1 MGHWMRVRN
10 RSMEPTLSHND
21 IIFAKKWESD
31 DTLIRD
37 AIVVLRLSDKFGGL
51 SVKRVVAL
59 PGDHVNVESGTVRI
73 NGQPLGDKYL
83 SGLPKTRGLERLDC
97 IVPVSHIFVLGDYR
111 NYHHTIDSRKYGPIA
126 FSKISGIVILRL
138 WPFKIW
144 RKHR

>member
-1 MGHWMRVRN
+1 MGYWMRVRN

-21 IIFAKKWESD
+21 IIFAKKWESN

-37 AIVVLRLSDKFGGL
+37 DIVVLRLSDEFGGL

-59 PGDHVNVESGTVRI
+59 PGDHVNVESGTMRI
-73 NGQPLGDKYL
+73 NGQRLDGKYI

-111 NYHHTIDSRKYGPIA
+111 NYQHTIDSRKYGPIA
-126 FSKISGIVILRL
+126 LSEITGIVILRL

-144 RKHR
+144 RNHR

>member
-21 IIFAKKWESD
+21 IIFAKKWEPD

-111 NYHHTIDSRKYGPIA
+111 NYQHTIDSRKYGPIA
-126 FSKISGIVILRL
+126 LSKIAGIVILRL

-144 RKHR
+144 RNHR

>member
-10 RSMEPTLSHND
+10 RSMEPTLSPND
-21 IIFAKKWESD
+21 IIFAKKWTAD

-37 AIVVLRLSDKFGGL
+37 EIVVLRLSDKFGGL

-83 SGLPKTRGLERLDC
+83 
-97 IVPVSHIFVLGDYR
+97 
-111 NYHHTIDSRKYGPIA
+111 
-126 FSKISGIVILRL
+126 
-138 WPFKIW
+138 
-144 RKHR
+144 

>member
-1 MGHWMRVRN
+1 
-10 RSMEPTLSHND
+10 MEPTLSHDD
-21 IIFAKKWESD
+21 IIYARNWAPSSIL
-31 DTLIRD
+31 TRD
-37 AIVVLRLSDKFGGL
+37 EIVVLRLSEEFGGL

-97 IVPVSHIFVLGDYR
+97 IIPVSHIFVLGDYR
-111 NYHHTIDSRKYGPIA
+111 NYQHTIDSRKYGPIA
-126 FSKISGIVILRL
+126 LSKIKGIVILRL

-144 RKHR
+144 RNHR

>member
-1 MGHWMRVRN
+1 
-10 RSMEPTLSHND
+10 MEPTLSHND
-21 IIFAKKWESD
+21 IIFAKKWESN

-37 AIVVLRLSDKFGGL
+37 DIVVLRLSDEFGGL

-59 PGDHVNVESGTVRI
+59 PGDHVNVESGTMRI
-73 NGQPLGDKYL
+73 NGQRLDSKYI

-111 NYHHTIDSRKYGPIA
+111 NYQHTIDSRKYGPIA
-126 FSKISGIVILRL
+126 LSEITGIVILRL

-144 RKHR
+144 RNHR